1 MRVTSG
7 ITRAADAALA
17 LLCALL
23 LAALLAAV
31 SIGVVSRGLG
41 DPVAWSDE
49 LARYLLVWL
58 GFAGMMLAARR
69 RAHIRIENFI
79 DHLPARA
86 RRAAELAIQALV
98 AAFGLALAWYGLD
111 LIGRNMDVEAISLPV
126 PQGLL
131 YLPLPLVGVVLAIQA
146 ASDAVRR

>member
-1 MRVTSG
+1 VTSG
-7 ITRAADAALA
+7 ITRAADAALG

-31 SIGVVSRGLG
+31 SIGVISRGAG
-41 DPVAWSDE
+41 NPVAWSDE

-58 GFAGMMLAARR
+58 GFAGTMLAARR
-69 RAHIRIENFI
+69 RSHIRIEVFV
-79 DHLPARA
+79 DRLPAPA

-98 AAFGLALAWYGLD
+98 AAFGLALAWYGTG
-111 LIGRNMDVEAISLPV
+111 LIGRNLDVEAISMPV
-126 PQGLL
+126 PQALL

-146 ASDAVRR
+146 AADAMRR